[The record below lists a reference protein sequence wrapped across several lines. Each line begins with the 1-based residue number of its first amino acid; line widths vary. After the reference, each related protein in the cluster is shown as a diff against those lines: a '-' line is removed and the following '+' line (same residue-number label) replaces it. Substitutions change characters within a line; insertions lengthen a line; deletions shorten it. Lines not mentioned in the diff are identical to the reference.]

1 MKITRTLA
9 AVAVTASFLL
19 ASCGGGGGD
28 DKASG
33 GDDPTTTAAG
43 DEPTTTAEGGG
54 GGGAGGSAVKI
65 VDFKYDP
72 DPLEVEAGTAVKFTN
87 EDDAAHTATSSG
99 DVPKDFDTGN
109 LEKGD
114 SKEVTFDEAGSY
126 TYICD
131 IHNYMKGTVDVK

>member
-9 AVAVTASFLL
+9 AATVVASFLL
-19 ASCGGGGGD
+19 VSCGGGDGD
-28 DKASG
+28 SNEGA
-33 GDDPTTTAAG
+33 GDDPTTTEAG
-43 DEPTTTAEGGG
+43 DESTTTAEG

-72 DPLEVEAGTAVKFTN
+72 DPIEVEAGTAVKFTN
-87 EDDAAHTATSSG
+87 EDDAPHTATSSG

-114 SKEVTFDEAGSY
+114 SKDVTFDEAGTY

-131 IHNYMKGTVDVK
+131 IHNYMKGTVEVK

>member
-1 MKITRTLA
+1 M
-9 AVAVTASFLL
+9 
-19 ASCGGGGGD
+19 
-28 DKASG
+28 
-33 GDDPTTTAAG
+33 
-43 DEPTTTAEGGG
+43 
-54 GGGAGGSAVKI
+54 KI

-99 DVPKDFDTGN
+99 DVPKDFDTEN

-114 SKEVTFDEAGSY
+114 SKEVTFDEPGTY

-131 IHNYMKGTVDVK
+131 IHNYMKGTVEVK